1 MKDFTNQTCRE
12 FVDLLASNE
21 PMPGGGAAAALVG
34 AIGVALGSM
43 VGNLTI
49 GREKYADVE
58 ELMKNLVEKCAVLKE
73 QMLAQALADAEGF
86 IPLANAY
93 AMDKSDPTRD
103 DMIDKGCIIACEVPL
118 KSLELCGEALEMLKI
133 YYEKGTRL
141 AFSDAVCGAVMLRS
155 VMESASVNIYI
166 NTNTL
171 RDKAKAKEI
180 NDKCDDML
188 SKYIPL
194 SDEIYNDAKRSLT
207 QY

>member
-1 MKDFTNQTCRE
+1 MKDFTYETCRD
-12 FVDLLASNE
+12 FVDVLASGE

-34 AIGVALGSM
+34 AFGVALGSM

-58 ELMKNLVEKCAVLKE
+58 EEMKKLVEKCAVLKE
-73 QMLAQALADAEGF
+73 QMLAQAMADAESF
-86 IPLANAY
+86 VPLANAY
-93 AMDKSDPTRD
+93 AMDKADPTRD
-103 DMIDKGCIIACEVPL
+103 DMIDRGCIIACEVPQRTI
-118 KSLELCGEALEMLKI
+118 ELCAEALDMLKI

-171 RDKAKAKEI
+171 RDKVKAEEI
-180 NDKCDDML
+180 NKKCNDILD
-188 SKYIPL
+188 KYIPL
-194 SDEIYNDAKRSLT
+194 SDEIYKDAKRSLT
-207 QY
+207 LG